1 LVQCKGG
8 VATISYSFSLPAGTY
23 RTTSSV
29 STTQPACCASPGTI
43 SHTAKRVGNR
53 FTITFTVTGKR
64 SLDIRSVRVTA
75 HFKQHV

>member
-1 LVQCKGG
+1 M
-8 VATISYSFSLPAGTY
+8 
-23 RTTSSV
+23 